1 LGNTHESNDEVGI
14 THFMEHLMARMTSAK
29 YPDEKYISQELSK
42 RGAFL
47 NAYVNDYETKFYIQG
62 MFKDVAFYLDI
73 LANGI
78 FNFNLISEIAERE
91 KYSIIHE
98 LQNNMSRNDYIF
110 KNKIFSYL
118 NQKYAYQY
126 DYQKYINVLK
136 KYDIRK
142 IIDFITKHIDIKN
155 TTVSISCPLNGV
167 AKTKHLVKR
176 YFEKQVQK
184 HRVKLQYPVLTNPN
198 KGLKIIHVKNPKS
211 DQNTLLKIHMDKP
224 MKYLSDEYLCLL
236 IFEKLL
242 CSFQTGIL
250 YNVLR
255 KQYGLIYSVNIMKE
269 INFHD
274 YNMSSYSIE
283 TATDCK
289 NVPSFI
295 YHLLNIMRD
304 YTFNEEHIQNS
315 INSIYVD
322 NENKKFYTLTSQN
335 DKYEK
340 FLLHNKPIVDEGTEI
355 IKKCKALKMSYIKK
369 MLHRFQGEIL
379 ESGIIFYY
387 SNKNINR
394 LINKQIENKTGPQYR
409 YRLLSI

>member
-1 LGNTHESNDEVGI
+1 MTSVSVSIKLGNTHESKDEVGI
-14 THFMEHLMARMTSAK
+14 THFMEHLMARMTSEK

-47 NAYVNDYETKFYIQG
+47 NAYVNDYETKFYITG

-78 FNFNLISEIAERE
+78 FNFHLISEIAERE

-98 LQNNMSRNDYIF
+98 LQNNMSGNDYIF

-126 DYQKYINVLK
+126 DYEKYIHVLK
-136 KYDIRK
+136 KYDIHK
-142 IIDFITKHIDIKN
+142 ITDFITKHIDIKN

-184 HRVKLQYPVLTNPN
+184 HSVKLEYPKLAQTN

-224 MKYLSDEYLCLL
+224 IKYLSDEYLCLL

-255 KQYGLIYSVNIMKE
+255 KQYGLIYSVTPTEKKN
-269 INFHD
+269 
-274 YNMSSYSIE
+274 E
-283 TATDCK
+283 T
-289 NVPSFI
+289 NLFI
-295 YHLLNIMRD
+295 FI
-304 YTFNEEHIQNS
+304 
-315 INSIYVD
+315 
-322 NENKKFYTLTSQN
+322 
-335 DKYEK
+335 
-340 FLLHNKPIVDEGTEI
+340 
-355 IKKCKALKMSYIKK
+355 
-369 MLHRFQGEIL
+369 
-379 ESGIIFYY
+379 
-387 SNKNINR
+387 
-394 LINKQIENKTGPQYR
+394 
-409 YRLLSI
+409 